1 MSTINRGPLGSAFLI
16 NRDSTNGGNHGGG
29 NASPGSSTETAP
41 VSLAEP
47 TSSAAAGSKPGAS
60 PASTGAIPM
69 PGPTL
74 APTPSSP
81 PPMAAAPATMAA
93 VMAAP
98 GAVPVAPPRGSL
110 VTTDLVRSLA
120 EVKGQAQFL
129 LYLADQ
135 IEDSLHQLV
144 EEHDDCQNAF
154 LCRILSMYSGQ
165 LETKHHGLGDK
176 IAETCQEVYV
186 TVREYDAT

>member
-16 NRDSTNGGNHGGG
+16 NREPVGNTPAAGGA
-29 NASPGSSTETAP
+29 NAAATAGPATATPPPPPEAPKPVASST
-41 VSLAEP
+41 
-47 TSSAAAGSKPGAS
+47 
-60 PASTGAIPM
+60 AIPM
-69 PGPTL
+69 PGPVL
-74 APTPSSP
+74 ASP
-81 PPMAAAPATMAA
+81 PQSAPSPKPAPPA
-93 VMAAP
+93 MAAP
-98 GAVPVAPPRGSL
+98 GAVPVAPPKGSL

-144 EEHDDCQNAF
+144 EEHDDCQNSF
-154 LCRILSMYSGQ
+154 LCRILSMYSTQ

-176 IAETCQEVYV
+176 ISETCQEVYV
-186 TVREYDAT
+186 TVREYDLS

>member
-1 MSTINRGPLGSAFLI
+1 MSTINRGPLGSASLI
-16 NRDSTNGGNHGGG
+16 NRESSNGNGSGTATASSSAFSTEPQ
-29 NASPGSSTETAP
+29 ASTSPKSSSTIP
-41 VSLAEP
+41 
-47 TSSAAAGSKPGAS
+47 SSSS
-60 PASTGAIPM
+60 SEAIPM

-74 APTPSSP
+74 ATPPSSSLSDYSSP
-81 PPMAAAPATMAA
+81 EPIDFAK
-93 VMAAP
+93 P
-98 GAVPVAPPRGSL
+98 GAVPVPPPRGSL
-110 VTTDLVRSLA
+110 ITTDLVRSLA

-154 LCRILSMYSGQ
+154 LCRILSMYSAQ

-176 IAETCQEVYV
+176 ISETCQEVYV

>member
-16 NRDSTNGGNHGGG
+16 NRDPTGTHGTNTGTNANTS
-29 NASPGSSTETAP
+29 NASSATAFAPEPPARPAPAAASGPAASST
-41 VSLAEP
+41 
-47 TSSAAAGSKPGAS
+47 
-60 PASTGAIPM
+60 AIPM

-74 APTPSSP
+74 TVPS
-81 PPMAAAPATMAA
+81 AEAAPALTTNF
-93 VMAAP
+93 AAP
-98 GAVPVAPPRGSL
+98 GAVPAAPPKGSL

-135 IEDSLHQLV
+135 IEDSLHQLID
-144 EEHDDCQNAF
+144 EPDACQNHF
-154 LCRILSMYSGQ
+154 LCRILSMYSTQ

-186 TVREYDAT
+186 TVRDYDHS